1 MAVLPV
7 ACFPD
12 VRLWRLTKA
21 EHAPGLD
28 GEGARLWGGRWNSP
42 GVAMVYC
49 ASSLALAAL
58 ETLVH
63 LPPSLRRTGALP
75 QLLAVRLDVPDDTIM
90 TLDRAGL
97 PPNYGIPDLR
107 AAGDAWIRT
116 RQCLGLRVPSR
127 VIAAEMNVVLNP
139 AHPDMAR
146 VIVAGTEVFVFD
158 DRLEL

>member
-1 MAVLPV
+1 M
-7 ACFPD
+7 
-12 VRLWRLTKA
+12 RLWQLTKA

-63 LPPSLRRTGALP
+63 LPPAMRRNGALP
-75 QLLAVRLDVPDDTIM
+75 QLLAVALDLPDDTIM
-90 TLDRAGL
+90 TLDLAGL
-97 PPNYGIPDLR
+97 PPNYGIPDFR
-107 AAGDAWIRT
+107 AVGDAWIKARKS
-116 RQCLGLRVPSR
+116 LGLRVPSR
-127 VIAAEMNVVLNP
+127 VIAPEMNVVVNP
-139 AHPDMAR
+139 AHLDMAR
-146 VIVAGTEVFVFD
+146 VIVAGMEVFVFD